1 MPDAASSGRTSN
13 RSLAGDVMT
22 AFYAFALA
30 VLQGVTELFPISSLG
45 HTVILPALF
54 GWPIDQHAPAF
65 LPFVVVLHLGTATAL
80 LLYFWRDWL
89 FIAEG
94 LTGLGGRSSRSTAEA
109 RHLLGLIVV
118 ATLPA
123 VVIGVVAEKWV
134 RGLFASPL
142 IAALFLIV
150 NGFLLLVGDR
160 MRDRETQDDRHQ
172 DLNAL
177 SWRGALAI
185 GLWQCTAFIPGISRS
200 GAAMVGGL
208 FAGLDHG
215 AAAYFSFLIATP
227 IIAGAGVLEVPKLL
241 ALPGG
246 GLSAVVIGAGIAAG
260 VTAYASVAFLMR
272 YFRRHNFD
280 DALMPFAIYCWAAGA
295 GAAAVLAFRG

>member
-1 MPDAASSGRTSN
+1 M
-13 RSLAGDVMT
+13 V

-30 VLQGVTELFPISSLG
+30 VLQGITELFPISSLG
-45 HTVILPALF
+45 HAVIVPPLF
-54 GWPIDQHAPAF
+54 GWPVDEHAPAF
-65 LPFVVVLHLGTATAL
+65 LPFVVVLHVGTAAAL
-80 LLYFWRDWL
+80 LIYFWREWL
-89 FIAEG
+89 VIAEG
-94 LTGLGGRSSRSTAEA
+94 LTGLGGRSSRSAAEA
-109 RHLLGLIVV
+109 RRLFGLIVI

-123 VVIGVVAEKWV
+123 VVIGFALEKWV

-160 MRDRETQDDRHQ
+160 MRDRTPEVGRRQGLD
-172 DLNAL
+172 AL
-177 SWRGALAI
+177 GWRGALAI

-227 IIAGAGVLEVPKLL
+227 IIAGAAVLEVPKLL
-241 ALPGG
+241 AMPGG
-246 GLSAVVIGAGIAAG
+246 GISSVAIGAGIAAG
-260 VTAYASVAFLMR
+260 ITAYASIAFLMR

-280 DALMPFAIYCWAAGA
+280 DALVPFAIYCWIAGA
-295 GAAAVLAFRG
+295 GAALALALRG